1 MMIMDDNRNCFRTVT
16 VLVVEYLTLFFDLI
30 FFSFVIATTIA
41 LVYVGAC
48 VCFNVV
54 SVVSGVCHFWG
65 LGVLGLFVVILEP
78 CIVHVFA
85 LLSFVTRYWQVG
97 SRVQR

>member
-1 MMIMDDNRNCFRTVT
+1 M
-16 VLVVEYLTLFFDLI
+16 LVVEYLTFFDLI

-54 SVVSGVCHFWG
+54 SVVSGALGCSLDFFCHIRAMYCTCVCS
-65 LGVLGLFVVILEP
+65 VV
-78 CIVHVFA
+78 VRYA
-85 LLSFVTRYWQVG
+85 LLMGGFAGSVERYPQFIFTFVESKCTDKSQ
-97 SRVQR
+97 